1 MHPMIANIVNIMFK
15 LFGLT
20 LFWPMFPF
28 YIPWQTSESLCF
40 PGVFR
45 CLNKKVGQKWIS
57 HFESTFAYIGNNMYL
72 FVFFFVKHSKYV
84 CPFQILCLPNL
95 FYEVFRIFSQSSFRT
110 NFVAVINFVNF
121 FQSN

>member
-1 MHPMIANIVNIMFK
+1 MIANIVNIMFK

-72 FVFFFVKHSKYV
+72 FVFFRKTLKV
-84 CPFQILCLPNL
+84 CVSLSDIMPTQFIL
-95 FYEVFRIFSQSSFRT
+95 
-110 NFVAVINFVNF
+110 
-121 FQSN
+121 